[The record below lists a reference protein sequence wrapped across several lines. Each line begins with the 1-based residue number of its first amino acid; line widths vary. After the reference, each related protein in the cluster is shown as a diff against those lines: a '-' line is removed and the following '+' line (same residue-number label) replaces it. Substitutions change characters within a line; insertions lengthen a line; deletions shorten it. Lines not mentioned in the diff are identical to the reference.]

1 MATSKKMA
9 VVMVFMAAV
18 LLLAT
23 VESAAAAA
31 AATATAT
38 TSDSNQ
44 QLGLGLGLG
53 ATRKLLQLVG
63 DTCGGN
69 GCQSN
74 FPGDCCLGSPVCRG
88 DICSTILQ

>member
-9 VVMVFMAAV
+9 VVTMVFMAAV

-31 AATATAT
+31 ATATATATAT
-38 TSDSNQ
+38 TSDSSQ
-44 QLGLGLGLG
+44 QLGLG
-53 ATRKLLQLVG
+53 ATRKLLQIVG

-69 GCQSN
+69 DCSDDFPLGC
-74 FPGDCCLGSPVCRG
+74 CAGSPVCRG
-88 DICSTILQ
+88 ICSTLL

>member
-9 VVMVFMAAV
+9 VVTMVFMAAV

-31 AATATAT
+31 TATATATAT
-38 TSDSNQ
+38 TSDSSQ
-44 QLGLGLGLG
+44 QLGLG
-53 ATRKLLQLVG
+53 ATRKLLQIVG

-69 GCQSN
+69 DCSDDFPLGC
-74 FPGDCCLGSPVCRG
+74 CAGSPVCRG
-88 DICSTILQ
+88 ICSTLL

>member
-23 VESAAAAA
+23 VESSAAAAA
-31 AATATAT
+31 ARTATAT
-38 TSDSNQ
+38 PSDSNQ
-44 QLGLGLGLG
+44 QLGLG
-53 ATRKLLQLVG
+53 ATRKLLQIVE

-69 GCQSN
+69 DCETPWPLG
-74 FPGDCCLGSPVCRG
+74 CCLGSPLCNG
-88 DICSTILQ
+88 NICSTILQ

>member
-31 AATATAT
+31 AATATP
-38 TSDSNQ
+38 SDSNQ
-44 QLGLGLGLG
+44 QLGLG
-53 ATRKLLQLVG
+53 ATRKLLQIFK
-63 DTCGGN
+63 DTCGGQ
-69 GCQSN
+69 GCSSSL
-74 FPGDCCLGSPVCRG
+74 DCCLASPLCNG
-88 DICSTILQ
+88 NICSTILQ